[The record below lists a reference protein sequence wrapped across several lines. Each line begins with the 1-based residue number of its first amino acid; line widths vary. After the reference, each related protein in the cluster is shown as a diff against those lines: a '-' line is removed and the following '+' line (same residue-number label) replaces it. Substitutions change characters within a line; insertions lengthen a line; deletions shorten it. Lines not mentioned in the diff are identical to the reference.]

1 MSSDTQTL
9 AIPVISCLVTCCVL
23 DFIENLSINGRTAN
37 KSRVAHI
44 HIDPGLV
51 ITCRD
56 TLENV
61 LSKQP
66 VVLCACKVATTF
78 NLPRTLSTSRVHP
91 LQWQKGKKLPLSL
104 YTYREIVFKLAT
116 KSVSLLQC

>member
-1 MSSDTQTL
+1 MRSDTQTL

-37 KSRVAHI
+37 KSRIAHFY
-44 HIDPGLV
+44 IDPGLV

-56 TLENV
+56 ILENV

-66 VVLCACKVATTF
+66 IVLCACKVATTF
-78 NLPRTLSTSRVHP
+78 NLPPTLSTSRIHP
-91 LQWQKGKKLPLSL
+91 LQW
-104 YTYREIVFKLAT
+104 
-116 KSVSLLQC
+116 